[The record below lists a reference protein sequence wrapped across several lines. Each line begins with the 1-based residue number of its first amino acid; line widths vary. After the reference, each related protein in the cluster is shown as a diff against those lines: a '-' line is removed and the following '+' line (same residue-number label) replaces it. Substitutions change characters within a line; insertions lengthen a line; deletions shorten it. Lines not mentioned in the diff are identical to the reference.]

1 MSKRKSDAATKRP
14 GLEDLAL
21 LSKITVKGQPLGPL
35 SVAKQKKLLEIL
47 STDLQNT
54 GPTSSRLDF
63 ESFRM
68 GFLTASVVVR
78 MFICTGGGEA
88 YDDIVKRLEAA
99 ESEMPEDDKTPAKA

>member
-1 MSKRKSDAATKRP
+1 MGKRKSDAETKRP
-14 GLEDLAL
+14 ATDDLAL
-21 LSKITVKGQPLGPL
+21 LSNLTVKGQPLGSL

-47 STDLQNT
+47 STDLKNT
-54 GPTSSRLDF
+54 GPTSAHLDF

-68 GFLTASVVVR
+68 GFLTASVMVR

-99 ESEMPEDDKTPAKA
+99 D